1 MNPTPPI
8 QTSDFVL
15 QTSTRRGLNPARAVL
30 DNGVVLLAKHTTTT
44 PAVSINLAIRAG
56 SACDPPDAPGTTWL
70 LSRVIDRGTA
80 KRSAADIAEAL
91 DSRGITITIA
101 VTRQLFSLVCTCLA
115 EDFEAVLAL
124 LGEIVITPSLLDREI
139 ETRKGEVITAIRQ
152 DDDNPAV
159 RASESLMALLYPDG
173 HPYGRRTK
181 GSIEVVET
189 LTRDRLLHLHDQRF
203 APTELSAA
211 IVGDVNPSHVHD
223 VAAGVF
229 GRWQNAAPPPITLP
243 PVRHATRR
251 QRLVIPMMNKA
262 QADIAYGFTTITRRD
277 PDYYAFWLMNN
288 AFGQYSIA
296 RADPAYYAWWLMNHA
311 LGQYSMSGRLG
322 DSIRERQGMAYYV
335 SSSLDANVAE
345 GPLVIRAGVS
355 PANVD
360 RAVASI
366 DEEITRLITEGLTP
380 KELDESR
387 RYLIGSIPR
396 ALETNAAI
404 ASFLQI
410 AEFFGLGLDYDVRLP
425 DLLGAVTLDQ
435 ANAAAR
441 RALHPERATIVIAGP
456 YADVESDNRLIG

>member
-1 MNPTPPI
+1 MNPTPTP

-15 QTSTRRGLNPARAVL
+15 QTSRGHGLSPARVVL
-30 DNGVVLLAKHTTTT
+30 DNGVVVLAKHTTTT
-44 PAVSINLAIRAG
+44 PAVAINLAIRAG
-56 SACDPPDAPGTTWL
+56 SVSDPPDAPGTTWL

-80 KRSAADIAEAL
+80 RRTAADIAEAL

-101 VTRQLFSLVCTCLA
+101 VTRHLFSLVCTCLA

-124 LGEIVITPSLLDREI
+124 LGEVVMTPSLPDREI

-189 LTRDRLLHLHDQRF
+189 LTRDRLMHLHDQRF

-211 IVGDVNPSHVHD
+211 VVGDVNPSQVQE
-223 VAAGVF
+223 VAAAVF
-229 GRWQNAAPPPITLP
+229 GRWQNAPPMPITLP

-251 QRLVIPMMNKA
+251 QRLVVPMMNKA

-288 AFGQYSIA
+288 AFGQYSI
-296 RADPAYYAWWLMNHA
+296 
-311 LGQYSMSGRLG
+311 GGRLG

-425 DLLGAVTLDQ
+425 DLLGAVTLEQ

-456 YADVESDNRLIG
+456 YETP